1 MTFIKT
7 IQSIL
12 DSYCQGFENY
22 DIPHIIQHYTFP
34 CTIWHTT
41 NYMFTRNELK
51 ESLNLLLEKYKKNGL
66 AKAKFDIL
74 NTSALSNVLFQT
86 HVRWFLYNA
95 DNIIISEFEV
105 IYFLS
110 SNDGQ
115 LKIFNV
121 ININEI
127 I

>member
-1 MTFIKT
+1 MTKSKT
-7 IQSIL
+7 IQSML
-12 DSYCQGFENY
+12 DSYSHGFENY

-41 NYMFTRNELK
+41 NYIFTRNEFK
-51 ESLNLLLEKYKKNGL
+51 ESLNLLLEKYKQNGL

-74 NTSALSNVLFQT
+74 NTSALSNQFYQA
-86 HVRWFLYNA
+86 HVRWFLYNT
-95 DNIIISEFEV
+95 DNIIISQFEV